1 MFPTQHGAV
10 AVQLY
15 QLIPSIQT
23 GVVEGGI
30 LSFVLLGVYM
40 NDMAILHH
48 VELAPYTED
57 MTAVA
62 TFLKLTLLVDYL

>member
-1 MFPTQHGAV
+1 
-10 AVQLY
+10 
-15 QLIPSIQT
+15 
-23 GVVEGGI
+23 VVEGGI